1 MRSREFAAIPLVVA
15 LLGFVGL
22 LLLAVYTGPWAWILL
37 VAFTLVAAGFLFW
50 WYSKRHPHPSA
61 DDAPVAAHV
70 DDGIFR
76 VLVVADEG
84 CSADG
89 LRGELATRSAGRQ
102 TRALVIAP
110 SLSSRLDRLTGDEQA
125 YQAAQDHLNTTLESL
140 RSHRRRGRRARRPA
154 RPDPGRGRRA
164 ARVSGRPRP
173 VRDRPGGQRQPAG
186 EGSRPARERPLR
198 HPRCADRPRP
208 GGVGERLDRRRAGAD
223 GSRGDALADDAL
235 VLGAR
240 PGRRHPAVTDR
251 HVLLP
256 RCVRRHARDRRRS
269 GLRPRGPRGVPHVD
283 AEDLGRRVRRGR
295 RRAPARLGR
304 ARPAPAD
311 EPGQEGR
318 A

>member
-61 DDAPVAAHV
+61 DDAPVAVHV

-140 RSHRRRGRRARRPA
+140 HRIGVEAEGRVGPHDPIQAADDGLREFPA
-154 RPDPGRGRRA
+154 DLVLFATGPADSANRLEKDLVQLA
-164 ARVSGRPRP
+164 SGRYDIP
-173 VRDRPGGQRQPAG
+173 VAQIGPD
-186 EGSRPARERPLR
+186 
-198 HPRCADRPRP
+198 
-208 GGVGERLDRRRAGAD
+208 RAG
-223 GSRGDALADDAL
+223 
-235 VLGAR
+235 
-240 PGRRHPAVTDR
+240 
-251 HVLLP
+251 
-256 RCVRRHARDRRRS
+256 
-269 GLRPRGPRGVPHVD
+269 
-283 AEDLGRRVRRGR
+283 
-295 RRAPARLGR
+295 
-304 ARPAPAD
+304 
-311 EPGQEGR
+311 
-318 A
+318 